1 MPCTGR
7 YGEAYEFAL
16 FWFTGVVWTGADRS
30 IAGVGNVN
38 LYDTQVNF
46 PDRGVVANNGMWLW
60 NLTASTDGAITSVVD
75 NNTIAASGV
84 TWDSG
89 DLYRVSMITTL
100 ERSQIEGAL
109 DIAASDVH
117 AALAASAQ
125 CDCTWSA
132 WSANLASKLNIVD
145 AAAYYQGKCGS
156 PKFTNDQRQ
165 GYLAWMND
173 QLRQIRMSEIDLCSG
188 ATGADFPSVGWAEQ
202 GVTEF
207 ASAEIIWNDI
217 ERNTASE

>member
-1 MPCTGR
+1 
-7 YGEAYEFAL
+7 
-16 FWFTGVVWTGADRS
+16 
-30 IAGVGNVN
+30 
-38 LYDTQVNF
+38 
-46 PDRGVVANNGMWLW
+46 
-60 NLTASTDGAITSVVD
+60 
-75 NNTIAASGV
+75 
-84 TWDSG
+84 
-89 DLYRVSMITTL
+89 MITTL

-207 ASAEIIWNDI
+207 ARAEIIWNDI